1 MRTMQIQNKMNKT
14 NLQESTFD
22 LLQQEID
29 LGIQGKNEA
38 IPIGLKRLGK
48 YANIRPR
55 ILTLLFSTSGAG
67 KSSMMDTI
75 ILNACDSH
83 MSSPVTNKL
92 KPDFQLF
99 SMERSKLLRIA
110 KWTSFIIFRNE
121 GVEIPV
127 PKLLGWWDEKLTKEE
142 YSLVLKQKEYIDCL
156 LNDYVTIYEG
166 AKSPNEFYSVMKTH
180 LESKGTYDKIIRKG
194 KEYKAYIKNND
205 NEIVIPVIDHGN
217 LIKTTQVL
225 PSKKQAIDKTVEMVQ
240 GFRDLES
247 CSPFWVAQVNR
258 SISSVS
264 RLKDNEHELML
275 EDVKESG
282 DVGDACDLALSLYD
296 PIKYGQSSKT
306 GYKPI
311 DFIDKSDGSNYFRS
325 IQILKSTY
333 GQDSLR
339 IPLAFNGFCGQ
350 FKELPK
356 RNSMSES
363 EYPTLVENVLNKSYF
378 LT

>member
-1 MRTMQIQNKMNKT
+1 
-14 NLQESTFD
+14 
-22 LLQQEID
+22 
-29 LGIQGKNEA
+29 
-38 IPIGLKRLGK
+38 
-48 YANIRPR
+48 
-55 ILTLLFSTSGAG
+55 
-67 KSSMMDTI
+67 MD
-75 ILNACDSH
+75 
-83 MSSPVTNKL
+83 
-92 KPDFQLF
+92 F
-99 SMERSKLLRIA
+99 
-110 KWTSFIIFRNE
+110 
-121 GVEIPV
+121 EIPV

-142 YSLVLKQKEYIDCL
+142 YSLVLKQKNYIDCL

-166 AKSPNEFYSVMKTH
+166 AKSPNEFYSIMKTH
-180 LESKGTYDKIIRKG
+180 LESKGKYDKVSKNG
-194 KEYKAYIKNND
+194 KEYRHYIKNID
-205 NEIVIPVIDHGN
+205 GEIIIPVIDHGN
-217 LIKTTQVL
+217 LIKTTQAL

-282 DVGDACDLALSLYD
+282 DIGDACDLAMSLFD

-325 IQILKSTY
+325 VQILKSTY

-356 RNSMSES
+356 RNSVPDS
-363 EYPTLVENVLNKSYF
+363 EYPQLIENILNKSYF

>member
-1 MRTMQIQNKMNKT
+1 M

-22 LLQQEID
+22 LLQKEID
-29 LGIQGKNEA
+29 LGINGKNQA
-38 IPIGLKRLGK
+38 ISIGLKRLGK

-55 ILTLLFSTSGAG
+55 ILTLLFSTTGAG
-67 KSSMMDTI
+67 KSSLMDTI

-83 MSSPVTNKL
+83 MTSPNSYNL

-99 SMERSKLLRIA
+99 SMERSKILRIA
-110 KWTSFIIFRNE
+110 KWTSYIIFKNE
-121 GVEIPV
+121 GIEIPV
-127 PKLLGWWDEKLTKEE
+127 PKLLGWWDEKLSKAE
-142 YSLVLKQKEYIDCL
+142 YSLVLSQKEYMDQM
-156 LNDYVTIYEG
+156 LNDYIDIYEG
-166 AKSPNEFYSVMKTH
+166 AKSPNEFYSIMKTH
-180 LESKGTYDKIIRKG
+180 LESKGKYDKV
-194 KEYKAYIKNND
+194 IKNKKEIKIYEKNNP

-240 GFRDLES
+240 GFRDLEE

-264 RLKDNEHELML
+264 RTKDNEHELML

-282 DVGDACDLALSLYD
+282 DVGDACDLAMSLFD

-325 IQILKSTY
+325 VQILKSTY

-356 RNSMSES
+356 RNSIPDS
-363 EYPTLVENVLNKSYF
+363 EYPQLIENILNKSYF